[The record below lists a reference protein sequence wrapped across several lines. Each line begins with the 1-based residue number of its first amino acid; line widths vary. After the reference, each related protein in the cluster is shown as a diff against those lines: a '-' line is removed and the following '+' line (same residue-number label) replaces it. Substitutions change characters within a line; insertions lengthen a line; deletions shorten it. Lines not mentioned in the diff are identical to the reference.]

1 MKLMKQ
7 IERKKNK
14 PTLMC
19 LQSCDWKGGLNN
31 VTKAPHTCIIQ
42 YTKHLELHLKSN

>member
-7 IERKKNK
+7 IEGKKNK

-19 LQSCDWKGGLNN
+19 LQSCDWKGGDSTMLP
-31 VTKAPHTCIIQ
+31 KHHT
-42 YTKHLELHLKSN
+42 HV